1 MAERYKVVTWFE
13 RDRAMVSLQRADET
27 EIVTWWDDDVRELV
41 EDGFLDPRNWLGSAT
56 QYARHLGLLPAAE

>member
-1 MAERYKVVTWFE
+1 
-13 RDRAMVSLQRADET
+13 MVSLQRADET